1 MQVQTPDATLQL
13 CTMAESFCRMNKF
26 IGDDD
31 NKVKREISDQECI
44 LYSIG
49 IDLKPFNSEK

>member
-1 MQVQTPDATLQL
+1 
-13 CTMAESFCRMNKF
+13 MNKF